1 MEFEF
6 KPDLEYQLDAIASV
20 VDLFDGQPDT
30 HGEDPFGRGEGPT
43 VANELSLSEAALL
56 ENVRRVQRAGGLDP
70 SEALY
75 EDDDLLQFAVEM
87 ETGTG
92 KTYVYLRTIHELFAE
107 YGWKKFVVLVPSVA
121 IREGVLKTLDQ
132 THEHFA
138 RLYGNPPVTHAE
150 YDSSTL
156 GDVVRFGNSNGIEVL
171 VTTLQSI
178 NRGTENVM
186 FTPQDQLQG
195 DRPIDRIA
203 ATNPIVVMDEP
214 QNMEGDRSREAI
226 RALSPLCTLRY
237 SATHRTEHN
246 LVHRLTPV
254 DAHDLGLVKD
264 IEVLSVTRD
273 TDFDRR
279 YVRVLDVDADSNGPK
294 AQLELYK
301 DLSTGTKKGTK
312 TVRVGDSLYAASNG
326 VAPYEGVSVASI
338 DARKGTVALDDGTR
352 LAVGAATDTDVETIQ
367 HRQIR
372 ETVREHLEKA
382 RRLHAQGIKVLSL
395 FFIDRVAHFRGR
407 SGEAEGHLWRC
418 FRETFE
424 ELKTDDR
431 YAEQFGDRSA
441 TEVSGAYFATTTT
454 GDVKT
459 RASSIRDDVESYEL
473 IMRDKERLLSLD
485 EPTQFVFSHSA
496 LGEGWDNPNV
506 FQVCTLDNT
515 VSTVKKRQ
523 EIGRGVRLPVRQ
535 DGTRLDRGDPRNR
548 LTVVANESYADY
560 AAQLQAE
567 YEDDGYTEEIA
578 ERTHDRRD
586 RVTVTPREDVLDG
599 EERFA
604 AFWDAVSP
612 RTRYETSLDTA
623 ALVTEASDRIGALDV
638 SAPELQVERGD
649 LAVDSGS
656 AVEPRPSRG
665 EADALDRSEAVPD
678 VVERLAAETDLTKRT
693 VARTLLAAD
702 NFEALVRNPH
712 AFVSRA
718 RRELEGVK
726 QAQLV
731 DGITYTTTGECHPTS
746 VFESRETYA
755 DETLAVE
762 TAVHDRVVVDSET
775 ERRFVD
781 RLDAANRVRL
791 FVAFP
796 AGYTVPTPY
805 GPYTPDWGIVY
816 REGDSESG
824 EKTDPAR
831 VLVRETAF
839 GSPDDPRPEE
849 RPTRACVR
857 AHYDTLG
864 VEFGVISGFDPEDA
878 IETVLGLD
886 GDGR

>member
-6 KPDLEYQLDAIASV
+6 DPDLEYQLDAIDSV

-30 HGEDPFGRGEGPT
+30 HGEGPFGYGEGPT
-43 VANELSLSEAALL
+43 VANELSLSETRLL

-70 SEALY
+70 SDSLY
-75 EDDDLLQFAVEM
+75 EHDDLLQFAVEM

-107 YGWKKFVVLVPSVA
+107 YGWRKFVVLVPSVA

-132 THEHFA
+132 TREHFD

-195 DRPIDRIA
+195 DRPVDRIA
-203 ATNPIVVMDEP
+203 ATNPVIVMDEP

-246 LVHRLTPV
+246 LVHQLTPV

-273 TDFDRR
+273 ADFDRR
-279 YVRVLDVDADSNGPK
+279 YVRVLEVGADSDGPK
-294 AQLELYK
+294 ARLELYK
-301 DLSTGTKKGTK
+301 DLSTGTKTGTK
-312 TVRVGDSLYAASNG
+312 TVRVGDSLHAASNG

-338 DARKGTVALDDGTR
+338 DPGDGTVGLDDGTR
-352 LAVGAATDTDVETIQ
+352 LAVGEATDTDVETIQ

-382 RRLHAQGIKVLSL
+382 RRLHDQGIKVLSL
-395 FFIDRVAHFRGR
+395 FFVDRVAHFRGR

-441 TEVSGAYFATTTT
+441 TDVSGAYFATTTT

-459 RASSIRDDVESYEL
+459 RASSIREDVESYEL

-535 DGTRLDRGDPRNR
+535 DGTRLDRDDPRNR
-548 LTVVANESYADY
+548 LTVVANQSYADY

-567 YEDDGYTEEIA
+567 YEDDGYTEGIA

-586 RVTVTPREDVLDG
+586 RVTVTPREEVLEGD
-599 EERFA
+599 EVFA

-612 RTRYETSLDTA
+612 RTRYETSVDTA
-623 ALVTEASDRIGALDV
+623 ALVAEASDRIGGPEV
-638 SAPELQVERGD
+638 PAPTLRVERAD
-649 LAVDSGS
+649 LDAGGGS
-656 AVEPRPSRG
+656 VAEPRRSRG
-665 EADALDRSEAVPD
+665 EADSLDRSEAVPD
-678 VVERLAAETDLTKRT
+678 VVERLATETALTKRT

-702 NFEALVRNPH
+702 DFEALVRNPH
-712 AFVSRA
+712 AFVARA
-718 RRELEGVK
+718 RRALERVK
-726 QAQLV
+726 RAQLV
-731 DGITYTTTGECHPTS
+731 DGITYTATGECHPMS
-746 VFESRETYA
+746 VFEPTETYA
-755 DETLAVE
+755 EDTLAVE
-762 TAVHDRVVVDSET
+762 TAVHDRVVVEDET
-775 ERRFVD
+775 ERLFVA
-781 RLDAANRVRL
+781 RLDAADRVRL
-791 FVAFP
+791 FVEFP

-805 GPYTPDWGIVY
+805 GPYTPNWGVVY
-816 REGDSESG
+816 RDVDPGTAEETG
-824 EKTDPAR
+824 PAR
-831 VLVRETAF
+831 FLVRETVFTA
-839 GSPDDPRPEE
+839 PDDPRPAE
-849 RPTRACVR
+849 RSKRACAR

-864 VEFGVISGFDPEDA
+864 VEFCVLSGVDLDGD
-878 IETVLGLD
+878 IEAVLGLD
-886 GDGR
+886 GDST